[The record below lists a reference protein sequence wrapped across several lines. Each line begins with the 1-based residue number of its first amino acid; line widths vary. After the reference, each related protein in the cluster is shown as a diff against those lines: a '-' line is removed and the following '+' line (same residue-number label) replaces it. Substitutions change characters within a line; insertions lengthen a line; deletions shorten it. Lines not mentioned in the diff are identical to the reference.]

1 MSAPASADRSV
12 RPAQRGDEAAIAP
25 LQLASWRALMG
36 EETLAAQG
44 VSEESLARLWGRTLA
59 RPRPAGGTTLVALHG
74 ARIVGFALA
83 GPDDAAAGCEPE
95 TDREGAT
102 QVYELV
108 VDEDFRRCG
117 HGSRMLSAIA
127 DLTRG
132 QLRAWIGDSDEQRQR
147 FFTSAGFVAWERA
160 QHSTCGGRTATKGP
174 PRRRGALI

>member
-12 RPAQRGDEAAIAP
+12 RPAQRGDEAAIAG

-83 GPDDAAAGCEPE
+83 GPDDAAVGCEPE

-102 QVYELV
+102 QVYELT
-108 VDEDFRRCG
+108 VDKNFRRSG
-117 HGSRMLSAIA
+117 HASRLLSAVA
-127 DLTRG
+127 DLTSG
-132 QLRAWIGDSDEQRQR
+132 QLRVWVGVEDEERQR
-147 FFTSAGFVAWERA
+147 FYTSAGFAPSGAVRVMGDGPTQHMWWAERD
-160 QHSTCGGRTATKGP
+160 
-174 PRRRGALI
+174 

>member
-12 RPAQRGDEAAIAP
+12 RPAQRGDEAAIAG

-59 RPRPAGGTTLVALHG
+59 RPRPAGGTTLVALLG

-147 FFTSAGFVAWERA
+147 FFTSAGFAPSGAVRRLGEGTT
-160 QHSTCGGRTATKGP
+160 QHMWWAHRD
-174 PRRRGALI
+174 